1 VNRFFPYDAQSQ
13 RRLCELPG
21 LKCDSV
27 SGGVYRRNPR
37 TEAAKIDVAEECG
50 LKVFAK
56 QKSETAT

>member
-1 VNRFFPYDAQSQ
+1 
-13 RRLCELPG
+13 
-21 LKCDSV
+21 V